1 MKYIIYIL
9 IFLLCVILQSSVFI
23 YLPLFSIAPNIFL
36 VLAILIAIIGTQRES
51 LVIAFFLGIWL
62 DFASG
67 GLPGVF
73 ALIFT
78 LIAQGVH
85 WLFSQVLLPSNA
97 GKYLLVVTIVC
108 SVLGILGF
116 WVASLLFAALHIPVI
131 TITFGLIARVLLWQ
145 TLYHLLLVYP
155 LYFLVL
161 KATQFSA
168 RFSNRVR
175 L

>member
-1 MKYIIYIL
+1 MRYIIYSL

-23 YLPLFSIAPNIFL
+23 YLPLFSVVPNIFL
-36 VLAILIAIIGTQRES
+36 VLAILVAILGTQRES
-51 LVIAFFLGIWL
+51 LVIAFLLGTWL

-78 LIAQGVH
+78 LIAQGVN

-97 GKYLLVVTIVC
+97 GKYLLLVTAVC
-108 SVLGILGF
+108 SILGILGF
-116 WVASLLFAALHIPVI
+116 WIISLLLSVLHIPVI
-131 TITFGLIARVLLWQ
+131 TITFGLITRLLLWQ

-161 KATQFSA
+161 STTKFSTKFTN
-168 RFSNRVR
+168 RFR

>member
-1 MKYIIYIL
+1 MKYIIYTL
-9 IFLLCVILQSSVFI
+9 IFLFCVILQSSVFI

-36 VLAILIAIIGTQRES
+36 VLAILIAIVGTQRES
-51 LVIAFFLGIWL
+51 LVIAFLLGIWL

-73 ALIFT
+73 AVIFT
-78 LIAQGVH
+78 LIALGVH

-97 GKYLLVVTIVC
+97 GKYLLVVTAVS

-116 WVASLLFAALHIPVI
+116 WLISLLLAVLHIPVI
-131 TITFGLIARVLLWQ
+131 TITFGLIVRVLLWQ

-161 KATQFSA
+161 KATQFST
-168 RFSNRVR
+168 RFTNRFR

>member
-1 MKYIIYIL
+1 MKYIIYTL

-23 YLPLFSIAPNIFL
+23 YLPLFSVVPNIFL
-36 VLAILIAIIGTQRES
+36 VFAILIAILGTQRES
-51 LVIAFFLGIWL
+51 LVMAFLLGTWL
-62 DFASG
+62 DLASG

-78 LIAQGVH
+78 VIAQAVN

-97 GKYLLVVTIVC
+97 GKYLLVVTAVC
-108 SVLGILGF
+108 SVLGIFGF
-116 WVASLLFAALHIPVI
+116 WITSLLLSALHIPVI
-131 TITFGLIARVLLWQ
+131 TISFGLISRVLLWQ

-161 KATQFSA
+161 SATQFSK
-168 RFSNRVR
+168 RFNNRFR